1 MVQMLLTIR
10 QIEMHVNTLR
20 LTLLSHTKSY
30 KPQGRKT
37 ISEQFRLEDL
47 TEFQND
53 R

>member
-10 QIEMHVNTLR
+10 QIEMHENTLQ

-30 KPQGRKT
+30 EPQGRKT